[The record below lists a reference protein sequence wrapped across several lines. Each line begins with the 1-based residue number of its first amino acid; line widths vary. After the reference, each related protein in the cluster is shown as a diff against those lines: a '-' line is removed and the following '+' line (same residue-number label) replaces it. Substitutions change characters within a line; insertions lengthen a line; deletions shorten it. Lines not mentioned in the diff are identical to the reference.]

1 MTPPE
6 TITQQPTKVRT
17 RRAPRKVTA
26 AKPATAASRRA
37 AATRKIA
44 ATRAVSGATRP
55 ATDEMDTAAAHQET
69 ALATRP
75 TQFTELSDAWFR
87 AVRERQE
94 SAIGRARRFVDVV
107 DKVLPVRGGE
117 DSRRR
122 TLIDGAFELADWAA
136 ETQLGLARSAM
147 QSAMLVYVD
156 VNVNVDTDVDAF
168 ANNDTKVDVSVPT
181 DVGAFKAKTGGAR

>member
-6 TITQQPTKVRT
+6 TTSQQTAKVRT
-17 RRAPRKVTA
+17 RRAPRKTTTVKPTTPA
-26 AKPATAASRRA
+26 ARRA
-37 AATRKIA
+37 AASGKVA
-44 ATRAVSGATRP
+44 ADRTASGASRRR
-55 ATDEMDTAAAHQET
+55 DEQVAADEGA

-87 AVRERQE
+87 MVREQQE
-94 SAIGRARRFVDVV
+94 SALGRARRFVDVV

-122 TLIDGAFELADWAA
+122 MLVDGAFELVDWAA

-147 QSAMLVYVD
+147 QNAMLVYVD

-168 ANNDTKVDVSVPT
+168 ANNDTKVNVSVPT
-181 DVGAFKAKTGGAR
+181 DVGAFKAKTKGAR